1 MNKAL
6 GKAVKF
12 TRGEVNKLNSQ
23 ADELRGRVDVLVVLN
38 TTETAAVSNGDDTCA
53 KLDAEDVERA
63 VDVTDDFR
71 NSSGTA
77 KERWNMPGIQISM
90 DMTIGATAFISTR

>member
-1 MNKAL
+1 M
-6 GKAVKF
+6 KF

-23 ADELRGRVDVLVVLN
+23 ADELRGHVDVSAVLN

-53 KLDAEDVERA
+53 KLDAEDVEHG
-63 VDVTDDFR
+63 VDVTDGFR

-77 KERWNMPGIQISM
+77 KERWNMPGIRIGM
-90 DMTIGATAFISTR
+90 DTTIGATAFISTC